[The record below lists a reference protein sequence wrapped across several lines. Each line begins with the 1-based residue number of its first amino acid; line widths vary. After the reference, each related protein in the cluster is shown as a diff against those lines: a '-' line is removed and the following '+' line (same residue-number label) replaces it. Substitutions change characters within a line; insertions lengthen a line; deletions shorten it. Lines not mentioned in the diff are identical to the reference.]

1 MYIFLAYTR
10 HCIDAIENTQSFK
23 TFFIPECFNLQ
34 KAIQERREERRIRK
48 ENVEKSKRKQIGATK
63 KSKQED
69 NEVEKND
76 NDGALD
82 LLPSSV
88 LKDVAREDEHEE
100 EEEEYER
107 EDDRRIAQRR
117 LISEQLK
124 LGLMQGKKRKFTEK
138 RAGPVVVKTLGG
150 VSSRAATGMYL
161 LLSMMANE
169 TLSVDIQSC
178 LIWAYIL
185 LLCRWSQGFFARQ
198 IPETPT
204 VSQNA

>member
-48 ENVEKSKRKQIGATK
+48 ENVEKSKRKQSGATK

-138 RAGPVVVKTLGG
+138 KAGPVVVKTLGG

-169 TLSVDIQSC
+169 TLSVDVQTCI
-178 LIWAYIL
+178 IWACIL

-204 VSQNA
+204 VSENA